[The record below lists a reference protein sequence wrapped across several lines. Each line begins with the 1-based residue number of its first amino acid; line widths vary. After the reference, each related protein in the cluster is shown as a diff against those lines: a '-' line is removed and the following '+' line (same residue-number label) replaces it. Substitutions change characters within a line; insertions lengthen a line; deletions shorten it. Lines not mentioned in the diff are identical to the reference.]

1 MRGHDNPKDTIRRY
15 LIRYK
20 LNS

>member
-1 MRGHDNPKDTIRRY
+1 MRGHENPKDTIRRY